1 MAGAAESW
9 GEQVAKHLTDSTR
22 CPRCGAVLAG
32 GGRCAACGAD
42 LEGSEGK
49 AVWDASQRAADA
61 LRERDALIAALPV
74 HVPTSAAEV
83 VLSRPRASTT
93 AGAAPSGG
101 FSVQSLLAV
110 AGGGL
115 FAAAAVV
122 FTFLNPDL
130 TDTSVRVAIVAVVA
144 LVFGTGGWLLGRRRL
159 RLSAEVFGA
168 LGVVFLALGIGAV
181 AGTAA
186 TDGGVWLSLALGSA
200 LASLVLVLLG
210 VLIRMRSWVWSAM
223 VGLALT
229 PAFAGYAIGSD
240 GAVLVGQVAV
250 VLLGV
255 GLHGLIR
262 RAATRLA
269 SPLRADAGAVTVL
282 QLLAVVLTVLQL
294 PFRMPFVDTG
304 RTVVAALIVA
314 LLAVVTAL
322 AARDQ
327 LRQTWS
333 FLSGA
338 AGATAVALAA
348 LAVVYLG
355 LGEWGT
361 AVVPTAVAA
370 FAVVVARLADT
381 RRLAGTEVGRGALT
395 VLVVTAV
402 PAVVLA
408 CGTVLAVL
416 YAGAVG
422 VVGLVFEPAPSES
435 LSFIDGSAPGIVGV
449 VALVLGL
456 GGAAIVG
463 RRLGRRG
470 AAPTG
475 SAAWLAGLAVVA
487 FVGFTPLTV
496 WGELAVGVAVVILF
510 AEVAR
515 RVPASLPAPIAVR
528 AAAITA
534 AHAVVVLL
542 VALAWTGDRALLV
555 ASSFVV
561 LLAVA
566 AAARSVPR
574 RYRPLSVAGGY
585 AYALVVLANALSLT
599 VLPPLGV
606 LSLTVSAASIVAL
619 VVTLLPGVGVRHWQ
633 AVLLVTAVPFLLGV
647 ASVVGE
653 RSGWTGLSTAVTVA
667 LAGTLV
673 ATRRTGMTLLVRG
686 AAAALLIPAVS
697 VVIVSFGA
705 QLLAVSASPVTLPII
720 ATVIAATLAALEL
733 LRQTLERRGL
743 GAPSAAV
750 VVGAIEVSTAVT
762 AVLGVL
768 LALLRDAAGLPTT
781 FLVLL
786 ILGIGGAAARIFA
799 GRRYGWWVAA
809 AGWTGAL
816 WTFWALVGIDV
827 PEPYLL
833 PPALGAVLVGVVLGL
848 RGRDGSALVAAGAAC
863 AILPTLALLIAAGNG
878 SQDLPWRALGLLAAS
893 LVLVIVLR
901 LTSRRA
907 IGARLVRI
915 LAALAVVS
923 AGAGA
928 AQGVRLGIGSDAY
941 APTRGDLT
949 AVVLILA
956 VVAMLLAAA
965 AGRLL
970 IAAAGTPGALGPGPR
985 WGYLP
990 AAVYLVAGPIAAVRE
1005 TWFSIWSLWSLMAA
1019 LLALLLVTAVR
1030 AGRGATTL
1038 PPVPYTFAL
1047 AWITAVSGWSP
1058 RELRVEAFSLPLG
1071 LAVLA
1076 SGAVALG
1083 AGLTR
1088 AGTTDEPQ
1096 TDPPRSG
1103 LLSWP
1108 TGFHG
1113 SWALLAPG
1121 IVLTLLPSVLAT
1133 GTDPQTWRAIL
1144 VIALALLAILVGTA
1158 RRLAAPFVLG
1168 LVVLPVENVVVFAVQ
1183 VGRGIGALP
1192 WWITLATAGAVL
1204 LAIAVGW
1211 ERRSARA
1218 GSVGARLR
1226 ELR

>member
-1 MAGAAESW
+1 MADAPRAW
-9 GEQVAKHLTDSTR
+9 GEQVAEYLTDSTR

-32 GGRCAACGAD
+32 DGRCAACGAD

-49 AVWDASQRAADA
+49 AVWDASQRAAAA

-74 HVPTSAAEV
+74 RAPVPAAAV
-83 VLSRPRASTT
+83 TPSTPLPAVA

-130 TDTSVRVAIVAVVA
+130 TDTFVRVAIVTVVA
-144 LVFGTGGWLLGRRRL
+144 LLFGTGGWLLGRRRL

-168 LGVVFLALGIGAV
+168 LGVVFLAFGIGAV
-181 AGTAA
+181 AGTAG
-186 TDGGVWLSLALGSA
+186 TDGGVWLSLAVGSA

-210 VLIRMRSWVWSAM
+210 LLIRMRTWVWSAM
-223 VGLALT
+223 VGFALT
-229 PAFAGYAIGSD
+229 PALAGYAIGAD
-240 GAVLVGQVAV
+240 AAVLVGQVAV

-255 GLHGLIR
+255 ALHALIR

-269 SPLRADAGAVTVL
+269 SPLRADAAAVTVL

-294 PFRMPFVDTG
+294 PFRMPFVDSG
-304 RTVVAALIVA
+304 RSVVAALIIA

-327 LRQTWS
+327 LRRTWS
-333 FLSGA
+333 FLAGA

-355 LGEWGT
+355 LGEWGS
-361 AVVPTAVAA
+361 AVVPAAVAA
-370 FAVVVARLADT
+370 FAIVVALLADT
-381 RRLAGTEVGRGALT
+381 RRLAGTTVGRGALT

-402 PAVVLA
+402 PAIVLA

-416 YAGAVG
+416 YAGAAG
-422 VVGLVFEPAPSES
+422 VVRLVLDLPQTEPAS
-435 LSFIDGSAPGIVGV
+435 LLDASAPGVAGV
-449 VALVLGL
+449 VALVLGV
-456 GGAAIVG
+456 GGAAVVG
-463 RRLGRRG
+463 RRRGRRG
-470 AAPTG
+470 TVLTG

-487 FVGFTPLTV
+487 SVAFSPLTV
-496 WGELAVGVAVVILF
+496 WGELAVGAAAAILL
-510 AEVAR
+510 AEIAR
-515 RVPASLPAPIAVR
+515 RVPASLPARIAVR
-528 AAAITA
+528 SAAITA
-534 AHAVVVLL
+534 THIVVVLV
-542 VALAWTGDRALLV
+542 VALGWTGDRVLLV
-555 ASSFVV
+555 ASSFLV

-566 AAARSVPR
+566 ASARSRPR
-574 RYRPLSVAGGY
+574 RYRPLHVAGGY

-599 VLPPLGV
+599 ALAPLGV
-606 LSLTVSAASIVAL
+606 LSLTVSAASIAAL
-619 VVTLLPGVGVRHWQ
+619 VVTLLPRVGVRYWQ

-647 ASVVGE
+647 ASVLGE

-686 AAAALLIPAVS
+686 AAAALVIPAVS

-705 QLLAVSASPVTLPII
+705 QLLAVSASPITLPII

-733 LRQTLERRGL
+733 VRQALERHGL
-743 GAPSAAV
+743 GVRSAV
-750 VVGAIEVSTAVT
+750 VVVRAIEVSTAVT

-786 ILGIGGAAARIFA
+786 ILGIGGAAARVFA

-816 WTFWALVGIDV
+816 WTIWALVGIDV

-878 SQDLPWRALGLLAAS
+878 NRDVPWRALGLLAAS

-901 LTSRRA
+901 LTSRREL
-907 IGARLVRI
+907 GARLVRI
-915 LAALAVVS
+915 LAALAVVG

-928 AQGVRLGIGSDAY
+928 VQGVRLGIGSDAY
-941 APTRGDLT
+941 PLTPDGLT
-949 AVVLILA
+949 AVVLIFA

-970 IAAAGTPGALGPGPR
+970 LVTAEPRGALGSRPR
-985 WGYLP
+985 WASLP

-1005 TWFSIWSLWSLMAA
+1005 TWFSIWSLWGLSIA
-1019 LLALLLVTAVR
+1019 LLALLLVAAVR
-1030 AGRGATTL
+1030 AGRGTTTL
-1038 PPVPYTFAL
+1038 PPVPITFAL
-1047 AWITAVSGWSP
+1047 AWITAVAGWSP

-1076 SGAVALG
+1076 AGAVALG
-1083 AGLTR
+1083 ASLAR
-1088 AGTTDEPQ
+1088 AAADEPQ
-1096 TDPPRSG
+1096 PDPRRSR
-1103 LLSWP
+1103 LLDWP
-1108 TGFHG
+1108 IGFRG
-1113 SWALLAPG
+1113 SWALLGPG

-1144 VIALALLAILVGTA
+1144 VIAVALLAILVGTA

>member
-1 MAGAAESW
+1 MADAAVSW
-9 GEQVAKHLTDSTR
+9 GEQVARYLTDSSR
-22 CPRCGAVLAG
+22 CPKCAAVLAG
-32 GGRCAACGAD
+32 SGRCAACGAE
-42 LEGSEGK
+42 LEGAEGA
-49 AVWDASQRAADA
+49 AVWDASQRAAA
-61 LRERDALIAALPV
+61 AIRERAVLIAALPV
-74 HVPTSAAEV
+74 SAPAPAAEV
-83 VLSRPRASTT
+83 QPPRPLAPV
-93 AGAAPSGG
+93 AAVAAPSGG

-130 TDTSVRVAIVAVVA
+130 TDTSTRVAIVAVVA
-144 LVFGTGGWLLGRRRL
+144 LLFGTGGWLLGRRRL
-159 RLSAEVFGA
+159 RLSAEVLGA
-168 LGVVFLALGIGAV
+168 LAVVFLALGIGAV

-186 TDGGVWLSLALGSA
+186 TDGGVWLSLTIGSA
-200 LASLVLVLLG
+200 LASLVLVVLG
-210 VLIRMRSWVWSAM
+210 TLIRMRTWVWSAM
-223 VGLALT
+223 VGFSLT
-229 PAFAGYAIGSD
+229 PAFAGYSIGAD
-240 GAVLVGQVAV
+240 VPVLIGQVAL

-255 GLHGLIR
+255 GLHALIR
-262 RAATRLA
+262 RVATRLS
-269 SPLRADAGAVTVL
+269 SPLRADSGAVTVL
-282 QLLAVVLTVLQL
+282 QLLAVALTVLQL
-294 PFRMPFVDTG
+294 PFRVPFVDSG
-304 RTVVAALIVA
+304 RSVVAALLVA
-314 LLAVVTAL
+314 LLAVATAL

-327 LRQTWS
+327 VRRTWS
-333 FLSGA
+333 FLAGA
-338 AGATAVALAA
+338 AGASAVALAA

-361 AVVPTAVAA
+361 AIIPAAVAA
-370 FAVVVARLADT
+370 SAVVLRLVPDS
-381 RRLAGTEVGRGALT
+381 RRLAGVEVGRGALT

-416 YAGAVG
+416 YAGAAG
-422 VVGLVFEPAPSES
+422 VVRLVFDLTATES
-435 LSFIDGSAPGIVGV
+435 LTFVDASAPGIVGV

-456 GGAAIVG
+456 GGAAVVG
-463 RRLGRRG
+463 RPLGRGG
-470 AAPTG
+470 AALTG
-475 SAAWLAGLAVVA
+475 SAAWLTGLGALA
-487 FVGFTPLTV
+487 FVAFTPLTV
-496 WGELAVGVAVVILF
+496 WGELAVGTALAVAL

-515 RVPASLPAPIAVR
+515 RAPATLPARAVVG

-542 VALAWTGDRALLV
+542 IALAWTGDRVLLV
-555 ASSFVV
+555 ASSPLV

-574 RYRPLSVAGGY
+574 TYRPLQLAGGY
-585 AYALVVLANALSLT
+585 GYALVVFANALSLT

-606 LSLTVSAASIVAL
+606 LSLTVSAASIAAL
-619 VVTLLPGVGVRHWQ
+619 VVTLLPRVGVRYWQ
-633 AVLLVTAVPFLLGV
+633 AVLIVTAVPFLLGV

-673 ATRRTGMTLLVRG
+673 VTRRAGMTLLVRG
-686 AAAALLIPAVS
+686 AAAALLDPAVS

-720 ATVIAATLAALEL
+720 ATVLAVTLAGLEL
-733 LRQTLERRGL
+733 VRQTLERRGL
-743 GAPSAAV
+743 GARSAGV
-750 VVGAIEVSTAVT
+750 VVRAIESSTAVT

-786 ILGIGGAAARIFA
+786 ILGIGGAAARVFA

-809 AGWTGAL
+809 ASWTGAL
-816 WTFWALVGIDV
+816 WTVWALVGIDV

-833 PPALGAVLVGVVLGL
+833 PPALGAVLVGVLLGF

-863 AILPTLALLIAAGNG
+863 AILPTLALLVALGNG
-878 SQDLPWRALGLLAAS
+878 NPEVPWRAVGLLAAS

-901 LTSRRA
+901 LRVRRA
-907 IGARLVRI
+907 LSARLMRI
-915 LAALAVVS
+915 LAALALGS

-928 AQGVRLGIGSDAY
+928 VEGVRLGIGADAY
-941 APTRGDLT
+941 ALTRDGLT
-949 AVVLILA
+949 GVVLILA
-956 VVAMLLAAA
+956 VVAMLLAAG
-965 AGRLL
+965 AGRVLVGPL
-970 IAAAGTPGALGPGPR
+970 AGEAVVSRRPR

-990 AAVYLVAGPIAAVRE
+990 AAAYLVAGPIAAVRE
-1005 TWFSIWSLWSLMAA
+1005 SWFSIWSLWALMAA

-1030 AGRGATTL
+1030 AGRRATSL
-1038 PPVPYTFAL
+1038 PPVPITFGL
-1047 AWITAVSGWSP
+1047 AWVTAVAGWSP

-1076 SGAVALG
+1076 AGAAALG
-1083 AGLTR
+1083 AALTSTGV
-1088 AGTTDEPQ
+1088 ADEPR
-1096 TDPPRSG
+1096 PAPRRSS
-1103 LLSWP
+1103 LLDWP
-1108 TGFHG
+1108 IGFGG
-1113 SWALLAPG
+1113 SWSLLGPG